1 MLKLSWELLPLKN
14 SFQPPYGLG
23 TDELLTSEIN
33 ACDDYRARVTRLLLV
48 RYSVKNFE

>member
-23 TDELLTSEIN
+23 TDELNQQIN